1 MMSLMLRARAAHRK
15 CPEQAISVERKS
27 ISGCQGRGGGRR
39 GLAPHSPD
47 IPQLEQEGSCTPT
60 GIDEAPPREGF
71 AWNFSGISQILVF
84 FKNPF
89 FFFFFFFLG
98 GGDVAQ
104 QGRDA
109 WQGST
114 VA

>member
-1 MMSLMLRARAAHRK
+1 MSDRVRGGGGQLMSRLPGVGGPSSPQGEGARH
-15 CPEQAISVERKS
+15 S
-27 ISGCQGRGGGRR
+27 GRGGGRR

-84 FKNPF
+84 FKIE
-89 FFFFFFFLG
+89 
-98 GGDVAQ
+98 A
-104 QGRDA
+104 A
-109 WQGST
+109 
-114 VA
+114 